1 MNINIALIVSATLIF
16 LTTIYY
22 LEEHSL
28 STIGIDRMKKA
39 SYNYHSIII
48 LIIALVLIYLHNP
61 FFNKFVN
68 TSYALLDTKN
78 FFVNLFE

>member
-28 STIGIDRMKKA
+28 SSIGIDRMKKT
-39 SYNYHSIII
+39 SFNYHSIII
-48 LIIALVLIYLHNP
+48 LIIAIALIYLSNP
-61 FFNKFVN
+61 FLNKFVN
-68 TSYALLDTKN
+68 TSYASLDIKS
-78 FFVNLFE
+78 FAVNLFE